1 MLNKGNPFFYKRT
14 GSKKSLKKEDS
25 RSNMSNINSIAV
37 DSIVAV
43 EVNIKQKKAFDGDVA
58 G

>member
-1 MLNKGNPFFYKRT
+1 MLNKGNSFFYKRK
-14 GSKKSLKKEDS
+14 GSKMSVKKDDVKSNK
-25 RSNMSNINSIAV
+25 SNINIAG

-43 EVNIKQKKAFDGDVA
+43 EVNIKQKKITDGDVA

>member
-1 MLNKGNPFFYKRT
+1 MSVKKDDVKSNK
-14 GSKKSLKKEDS
+14 
-25 RSNMSNINSIAV
+25 SNINIAG

-43 EVNIKQKKAFDGDVA
+43 EVNIKQKKITDGDVA